1 MARLWLRRLPLV
13 PGGIQSDSGVADSPF
28 EGGVMGRWGY
38 GGLVAGETDA
48 GGVRRRALDE
58 FLAERVAAGFHVEV
72 HEHTHAIV
80 VQGGNSL
87 VSRLLG
93 RRRRFVVE
101 VDDHG
106 IASMRPAEP
115 VRH

>member
-1 MARLWLRRLPLV
+1 M
-13 PGGIQSDSGVADSPF
+13 GGRY
-28 EGGVMGRWGY
+28 GGV
-38 GGLVAGETDA
+38 VAGETDA
-48 GGVRRRALDE
+48 GGVWRRALDE
-58 FLAERVAAGFHVEV
+58 YLAARVAEGFRVEV

>member
-1 MARLWLRRLPLV
+1 M
-13 PGGIQSDSGVADSPF
+13 S
-28 EGGVMGRWGY
+28 
-38 GGLVAGETDA
+38 GETDA
-48 GGVRRRALDE
+48 GGLRRRALDE
-58 FLAERVAAGFHVEV
+58 FLDARMADGFRVEV
-72 HEHTHAIV
+72 REQTHAIV
-80 VQGGNSL
+80 VQGGDSL

-106 IASMRPAEP
+106 MASMRRAEP

>member
-1 MARLWLRRLPLV
+1 V
-13 PGGIQSDSGVADSPF
+13 
-28 EGGVMGRWGY
+28 
-38 GGLVAGETDA
+38 VAGETDA
-48 GGVRRRALDE
+48 GGGRRRALDE
-58 FLAERVAAGFHVEV
+58 FLEGRVAEGFRVEV
-72 HEHTHAIV
+72 HEDTHAIV
-80 VQGGNSL
+80 VQGGDSL

-106 IASMRPAEP
+106 RASMRSAEP

>member
-1 MARLWLRRLPLV
+1 MLGSGAFAFECPERFVYVRARY
-13 PGGIQSDSGVADSPF
+13 
-28 EGGVMGRWGY
+28 GGV
-38 GGLVAGETDA
+38 VAGETDA

-58 FLAERVAAGFHVEV
+58 FLEARVGEGFRVEV

-87 VSRLLG
+87 LSRLLG

-106 IASMRPAEP
+106 TASMRPAEP

>member
-1 MARLWLRRLPLV
+1 MRAGARQSWLPR
-13 PGGIQSDSGVADSPF
+13 DVAVSVDDFVDVHGASYA
-28 EGGVMGRWGY
+28 RARY
-38 GGLVAGETDA
+38 GGGVAGETDA
-48 GGVRRRALDE
+48 GGGRSRALDE
-58 FLAERVAAGFHVEV
+58 FLEARVAEGFRVEV
-72 HEHTHAIV
+72 HEDTHAIV
-80 VQGGNSL
+80 VEGGGSF

-106 IASMRPAEP
+106 IASMRPAVP

>member
-1 MARLWLRRLPLV
+1 MRTPRLRECRAIVHRGSVFRRHTASYTRARY
-13 PGGIQSDSGVADSPF
+13 
-28 EGGVMGRWGY
+28 GGV
-38 GGLVAGETDA
+38 VAGETDA
-48 GGVRRRALDE
+48 GGGRRRALDE
-58 FLAERVAAGFHVEV
+58 FLDARVAEGFRVEV
-72 HEHTHAIV
+72 REDTHAIV
-80 VQGGNSL
+80 VQGGDSL

-106 IASMRPAEP
+106 IASMRSAEP